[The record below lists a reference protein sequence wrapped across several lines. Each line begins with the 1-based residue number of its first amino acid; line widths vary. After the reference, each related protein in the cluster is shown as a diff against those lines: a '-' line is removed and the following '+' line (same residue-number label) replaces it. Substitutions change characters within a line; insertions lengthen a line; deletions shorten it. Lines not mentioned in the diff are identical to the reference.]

1 MLKIQLMDLIEEYQ
15 LNKTIVNNADLEI
28 SLLNN
33 SDDIKELEARKINSE
48 SRISLSE
55 NYDYSYILTD
65 TETSLIKSTYM
76 DKPIEKIHE
85 KFNLSECDYNNW
97 LNLIKKKL
105 KRVNIYIAQ

>member
-33 SDDIKELEARKINSE
+33 SDDIKELKARKVNSE
-48 SRISLSE
+48 ARISLSE
-55 NYDYSYILTD
+55 KYDYSYILTD
-65 TETSLIKSTYM
+65 TEISLIKSTYM
-76 DKPIEKIHE
+76 DKPTEKIHE
-85 KFNLSECDYNNW
+85 KFNLSEDDYTNW